1 MKQYNI
7 VTRSCE
13 ALPRSKRL
21 RTYGEGSRGGSAITL
36 GGGDG
41 HTHNNKSTLDA
52 QSIDAEGYLYLK
64 YKPEGSD
71 DSLVTKIKAG
81 FADNASALDNHD
93 SSYFAKATEL
103 AEFKELFSSMFEF
116 DSNNNAIKVKS
127 SLYSVGAVSAKG
139 IGSGGSNS
147 GGGVSYNRLDSWADY
162 TSDKAGYV
170 LSALLGYDLNT
181 RLSSVEGDYATKD
194 FVNNKLINYATIGSV
209 TAIQNT
215 LTGQI
220 GAVGASVEQ
229 LAATKLD
236 SSYFTLANIKSTLGI
251 SDWALASAK
260 PTYTASEVGAL
271 SVSKELNSGSLNDYT
286 TAGIYRFN
294 SISDGSEGMGPYGNL
309 LVVKGG
315 TYDTLAQLYFNYYDG
330 KAFIR
335 SSNTSGLSSAN
346 WNTIAFTSD
355 IPTKLSQ
362 LTDDVV
368 DGKYLRAT
376 IYGNFDADTLF
387 NDGFRSGYMSHL
399 PSGLPYGIVHTLSY
413 RGGSNNAKPDFASQ
427 IFIPCGDDNTSPND
441 MFFRTSLADSWNGWN
456 KVITDKNIGNY
467 NAGSAT
473 KLATPCKLWGQRFDG
488 TGDVSGT
495 FRQLYTGSY
504 DGAVAHSILCNI
516 NGPYGLI
523 TRINGNGDVLQQAQ
537 RETTEVEWF
546 NFILQPL
553 GGNVGIGNTSPTER
567 LDVSGNIKASGNIN
581 ATSITINGVTIT
593 ASNGSITVNGNVI
606 ATGSITAKKSA

>member
-1 MKQYNI
+1 MAGVTNREFWDFRVKTRAQFTKLAEQIANI
-7 VTRSCE
+7 DTS
-13 ALPRSKRL
+13 
-21 RTYGEGSRGGSAITL
+21 
-36 GGGDG
+36 GGGGISELTSKMVVDALG
-41 HTHNNKSTLDA
+41 YTPYNSNNPANYIT
-52 QSIDAEGYLYLK
+52 
-64 YKPEGSD
+64 
-71 DSLVTKIKAG
+71 
-81 FADNASALDNHD
+81 ASALTPYALKTDIP
-93 SSYFAKATEL
+93 SLVGYATED
-103 AEFKELFSSMFEF
+103 FV
-116 DSNNNAIKVKS
+116 NNQ
-127 SLYSVGAVSAKG
+127 L
-139 IGSGGSNS
+139 
-147 GGGVSYNRLDSWADY
+147 
-162 TSDKAGYV
+162 
-170 LSALLGYDLNT
+170 
-181 RLSSVEGDYATKD
+181 GDYATKD
-194 FVNNKLINYATIGSV
+194 YVTTKLVDYAPLTSV
-209 TAIQNT
+209 QGFENRISG
-215 LTGQI
+215 LE
-220 GAVGASVEQ
+220 GAVPQLNERVTTVEGKVSS
-229 LAATKLD
+229 LNETVSTGENNLLDRVNVIETDYVTSGNLESAINGIDLSAYLLKADLTK
-236 SSYFTLANIKSTLGI
+236 SRIQSTLGI

-294 SISDGSEGMGPYGNL
+294 SISDGSEGMGPDGNL

-368 DGKYLRAT
+368 AGRYLPLSGGTLNGSITAT
-376 IYGNFDADTLF
+376 SF
-387 NDGFRSGYMSHL
+387 
-399 PSGLPYGIVHTLSY
+399 
-413 RGGSNNAKPDFASQ
+413 
-427 IFIPCGDDNTSPND
+427 
-441 MFFRTSLADSWNGWN
+441 
-456 KVITDKNIGNY
+456 IGNLTG
-467 NAGSAT
+467 NADSAT

-488 TGDVSGT
+488 TGEVSGT

-553 GGNVGIGNTSPTER
+553 GGNVGIGNTSPAER

-593 ASNGSITVNGNVI
+593 ASNGSITVNGNMS
-606 ATGSITAKKSA
+606 ATGSITAKKSV